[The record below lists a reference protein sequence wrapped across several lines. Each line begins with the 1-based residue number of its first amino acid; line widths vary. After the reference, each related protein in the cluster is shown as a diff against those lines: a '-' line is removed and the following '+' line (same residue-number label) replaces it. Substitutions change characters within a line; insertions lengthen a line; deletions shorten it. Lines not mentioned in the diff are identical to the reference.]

1 MKPNFTRNVLRRA
14 GIAALCLF
22 CWLSAAAQSER
33 LVHGEVTGED
43 RVPLPGVNILIK
55 GTTTGTTT
63 DVEGRF
69 ELRVADPNAVLV
81 FSFIGYLSQ
90 EIQPGSQTSLSIT
103 LKQDLKTLEE
113 VVVVGYGT
121 QKKSDLTGS
130 VASISPKQFENQ
142 PVTTL
147 AEMLQGRVPGVA
159 VTNSNGGPGG
169 GTKIR
174 IRGTNSIRGDNDPL
188 IIVDG
193 FPGGIIP
200 LNGVKSI
207 EVLKDASATAI
218 YGSRGA
224 NGVIIITT
232 ERGSSQTPKLTLT
245 SNVGF
250 SRVAKKYDLLN
261 GPEYYQFLEKFT
273 GQTGLYSQE
282 DIDWFTSTGGT
293 DWQDALLGQGINQN
307 YQASLSGQSGKI
319 RYFLSGQYLDEKG
332 ILLNTSANT
341 YSFRSN
347 ITSDVSD
354 RLTIGFDLSAL
365 ESLTENQG
373 TASGTGKTNPI
384 WNALTWSPT
393 EPIYNPDGTYNRS
406 DPFGSIEFNPYM
418 AQNERVD
425 DGRSQQMAL
434 NTNLKYRILE
444 GLDFSTIAGMRRT
457 NGQDAQFSNEHIAS
471 SPSASRNQR
480 TGLSWQITS
489 LLSYT
494 RKFWD
499 QHTLTLLGGHEQ
511 YLTQSTGVNATSRNI
526 SITSVGYDN
535 LGLGSTQ
542 TITSSYSKS
551 TLRSYFGRL
560 NYNFSSKY
568 FLTATYRADGSS
580 KFRDENK
587 YGFFPS
593 VAAAWDVSKE
603 DFLSGTGIF
612 HQLKIRGS
620 WGVTGSQAVGAYAT
634 LSPLKTTTYTYATST
649 KYPGYAPGVASNVD
663 LRWEETE
670 QTNIGID
677 ASFWQGKIS
686 VTLDYFD
693 KTTTGLLSSR
703 QLPNYNG
710 GGNVLANLGSMENKG
725 FEASVNAIVAQ
736 GRDFTWDA
744 GFNTSVVRNKVLDL
758 GESTQLPGG
767 GTISGLMPTSPFMT
781 LPGEPL
787 ATFWGARFLGLWQ
800 TSEAE
805 EALKYGNI
813 PGDSKYED
821 LDGNYK
827 INAQD
832 YQIIGNANPKFT
844 WGFSNSFNYKN
855 WGLNVLVEG
864 VHGRDVFNAAYATMT
879 SVFGDSRSITL
890 REATNIW
897 TPENQN
903 TIWPAN
909 SSSNI
914 NLMNSSKWLQDG
926 SFVKIRN
933 ISLFYNL
940 SREITK
946 IADMKLTVSAQNFFT
961 FTKYKGIDPE
971 VTGTGSSDTAGGLDF
986 GTYPVPK
993 VITVGA
999 SITF

>member
-1 MKPNFTRNVLRRA
+1 M
-14 GIAALCLF
+14 
-22 CWLSAAAQSER
+22 
-33 LVHGEVTGED
+33 
-43 RVPLPGVNILIK
+43 
-55 GTTTGTTT
+55 
-63 DVEGRF
+63 
-69 ELRVADPNAVLV
+69 
-81 FSFIGYLSQ
+81 
-90 EIQPGSQTSLSIT
+90 
-103 LKQDLKTLEE
+103 
-113 VVVVGYGT
+113 
-121 QKKSDLTGS
+121 
-130 VASISPKQFENQ
+130 
-142 PVTTL
+142 
-147 AEMLQGRVPGVA
+147 
-159 VTNSNGGPGG
+159 
-169 GTKIR
+169 
-174 IRGTNSIRGDNDPL
+174 
-188 IIVDG
+188 
-193 FPGGIIP
+193 
-200 LNGVKSI
+200 
-207 EVLKDASATAI
+207 
-218 YGSRGA
+218 
-224 NGVIIITT
+224 
-232 ERGSSQTPKLTLT
+232 
-245 SNVGF
+245 
-250 SRVAKKYDLLN
+250 
-261 GPEYYQFLEKFT
+261 
-273 GQTGLYSQE
+273 
-282 DIDWFTSTGGT
+282 
-293 DWQDALLGQGINQN
+293 
-307 YQASLSGQSGKI
+307 
-319 RYFLSGQYLDEKG
+319 
-332 ILLNTSANT
+332 
-341 YSFRSN
+341 
-347 ITSDVSD
+347 
-354 RLTIGFDLSAL
+354 
-365 ESLTENQG
+365 
-373 TASGTGKTNPI
+373 
-384 WNALTWSPT
+384 
-393 EPIYNPDGTYNRS
+393 
-406 DPFGSIEFNPYM
+406 
-418 AQNERVD
+418 
-425 DGRSQQMAL
+425 
-434 NTNLKYRILE
+434 
-444 GLDFSTIAGMRRT
+444 
-457 NGQDAQFSNEHIAS
+457 
-471 SPSASRNQR
+471 
-480 TGLSWQITS
+480 
-489 LLSYT
+489 
-494 RKFWD
+494 
-499 QHTLTLLGGHEQ
+499 
-511 YLTQSTGVNATSRNI
+511 
-526 SITSVGYDN
+526 
-535 LGLGSTQ
+535 
-542 TITSSYSKS
+542 
-551 TLRSYFGRL
+551 
-560 NYNFSSKY
+560 
-568 FLTATYRADGSS
+568 TATYRADGSS